1 MGGLGVQP
9 AGLPCSEPE
18 TSLWFCLEITTRD
31 GGFILLQSGKGPYL
45 SSSQWLRSS
54 CGTGLLQAQK
64 KKEEE
69 EEMKTEVGLGAGTEP
84 TRTP

>member
-1 MGGLGVQP
+1 MQP
-9 AGLPCSEPE
+9 AGLPSSEPE
-18 TSLWFCLEITTRD
+18 TSLWFSLEITTCD
-31 GGFILLQSGKGPYL
+31 GGFVLLQSGKGPNL

-69 EEMKTEVGLGAGTEP
+69 MKTEVGLGAGTEP